1 MSTDTLILLVED
13 EPRIAEVQIA
23 YLQQAGMRVHHLARG
38 DAVMAFVESTPPDV
52 IVLDLMLPGMDGTA
66 VCRSLRALPQH
77 AEIPV
82 IMVTAMVEEIDRLLG
97 FEAGADDYLCKP
109 FSPRELVARVKALLR
124 RSAVA
129 AIPVPPSPLQMDA
142 LQLRASWNGKV
153 LNLTPQQ
160 FRLLDVLAG
169 SPGRIFSRAQLLELA
184 YTDSTD
190 VIDRAIDS
198 AIKNLRKKLAVDIPE
213 QELIHSV
220 YGVGYRF
227 ELAPS

>member
-1 MSTDTLILLVED
+1 
-13 EPRIAEVQIA
+13 
-23 YLQQAGMRVHHLARG
+23 
-38 DAVMAFVESTPPDV
+38 
-52 IVLDLMLPGMDGTA
+52 VLDLMLPGMDGTA

-109 FSPRELVARVKALLR
+109 FSPRELVARVKVLLR

-129 AIPVPPSPLQMDA
+129 AAPVPPSSPLHMDA
-142 LQLRASWNGKV
+142 QQQRASWNGKV

-160 FRLLDVLAG
+160 FRLLDVLSG

-184 YTDSTD
+184 YPDPTD

-220 YGVGYRF
+220 YGVGYRY
-227 ELAPS
+227 ELAQADR

>member
-1 MSTDTLILLVED
+1 MSDDTLILLVED

-38 DAVMAFVESTPPDV
+38 DGVLAFVDGTAPDV
-52 IVLDLMLPGMDGTA
+52 IVLDLMLPGMDGTT
-66 VCRSLRALPQH
+66 VCRKLRAVPRH

-124 RSAVA
+124 RTAIA
-129 AIPVPPSPLQMDA
+129 AAPVSPSPLHMDA
-142 LQLRASWNGKV
+142 LQLRASWNGKI
-153 LNLTPQQ
+153 LSLTAQQ
-160 FRLLDVLAG
+160 FRLLDVLAR
-169 SPGRIFSRAQLLELA
+169 SPGRIFSRSQLLELA
-184 YTDSTD
+184 YPESTD
-190 VIDRAIDS
+190 VVDRAIDS
-198 AIKNLRKKLAVDIPE
+198 AIKNLRKKLAADIPE

-227 ELAPS
+227 ELTPG

>member
-1 MSTDTLILLVED
+1 MSTDTLVLLVED
-13 EPRIAEVQIA
+13 EPRIADVQKA
-23 YLQQAGMRVHHLARG
+23 YLQQAEMRVHHLARG
-38 DAVMAFVESTPPDV
+38 DEVLAFVASTPPDV

-66 VCRSLRALPQH
+66 VCRALRALPQH

-129 AIPVPPSPLQMDA
+129 AAVPPSPLQMDA

-153 LNLTPQQ
+153 LSLTPQQ

-184 YTDSTD
+184 YPDPTD
-190 VIDRAIDS
+190 VVDRAIDS

-213 QELIHSV
+213 QDLIHSV

-227 ELAPS
+227 ELAPG

>member
-66 VCRSLRALPQH
+66 VCRSLRARPQH